1 MKSKTSSN
9 VVQNI
14 ISKLNFVERNALQS
28 YINQQV
34 TLTISKAEAALQEAA
49 EEKEQ
54 YLQNLND
61 KTWNMISTCLEIAI
75 KENHIS
81 DQRKDK
87 IFERLTELV
96 KENNDNPVLDVEK
109 INKKLK
115 DTILL
120 NKDNFNELIEYA
132 IEGYCKCCKSNHK
145 HCKVYQLY
153 KKYNIPK
160 PTGYRTK
167 CKYGY
172 GGK

>member
-1 MKSKTSSN
+1 MKPKASAN

-14 ISKLNFVERNALQS
+14 LSKLNFVERNALQS

-81 DQRKDK
+81 KQRMDI

-96 KENNDNPVLDVEK
+96 KENNDNPALDVEK

-120 NKDNFNELIEYA
+120 NKDNFNELVEYA
-132 IEGYCKCCKSNHK
+132 IEGHCKLCSHQHK

-153 KKYNIPK
+153 KKYNVPK
-160 PTGYRTK
+160 PTGYKAK

-172 GGK
+172 GR